1 VRGFLAT
8 EQLQALVRL
17 EMMLQRIEREAD
29 RMDVLLEVLLTLHHL
44 ESGPLRNHR
53 TRS

>member
-1 VRGFLAT
+1 MRGFLAT
-8 EQLQALVRL
+8 EQLQALARL

-29 RMDVLLEVLLTLHHL
+29 RMDVLLEELLTLHRL